1 MSPIGTRAI
10 LLCAA
15 VLTAVVSLP
24 RVKVDGPSMAPTLT
38 AGDRL
43 VVLPGVV
50 TAGALVVARDPR
62 EPTRLLVK
70 RATKVDRDGLVL
82 RGDNPAASRYT
93 EARMTAAA
101 EALLEGLNENAVGQP
116 RLPPLR
122 SGPPAPGGRPTRVP
136 LRPRGDRG
144 LALDLLRREP
154 QPGQRSPRN
163 TPTSP
168 VASACRSAPR

>member
-82 RGDNPAASRYT
+82 RGDNPAASTDSRHFGPVP
-93 EARMTAAA
+93 RR
-101 EALLEGLNENAVGQP
+101 LLV
-116 RLPPLR
+116 
-122 SGPPAPGGRPTRVP
+122 GRPVYRY
-136 LRPRGDRG
+136 
-144 LALDLLRREP
+144 
-154 QPGQRSPRN
+154 SP
-163 TPTSP
+163 PESAGWLWTS
-168 VASACRSAPR
+168 